1 MNILWLF
8 AHPERR
14 SLNAALRDDGVRALR
29 AAGHE
34 VRQSDLYAMGFKA
47 VLDVDDYPGA
57 DDDRFLVGDAQE
69 DAWRAGTV
77 GADIAAEHE
86 KLAWADALVV
96 HFPLWWFGPPAIL
109 KGWFDRVL
117 VQGLASKVKDAD
129 GRTRRYGDGGLAGKR
144 AMVVT
149 SVGAREAS
157 FGPRGIH
164 GHIDEVL
171 WPLHHG
177 TFFYTGMAPLPP
189 FVVYG
194 ADRLAPD
201 GYPQVAAA
209 LRERLRTL
217 GTTAPLPYRTER
229 GGDYDEGLELRAE
242 LAPGGTGLS
251 VHSTEPPV
259 PHRSPA
265 PTSAPGSMSAAARTS
280 VPARMSAPARTS
292 VSARTSAPASTSAP
306 ARTSAA
312 VPGGGAPG
320 AVPTNTPLPR
330 TPTPG

>member
-1 MNILWLF
+1 MNVLWLF
-8 AHPERR
+8 AHPEHR
-14 SLNAALRDDGVRALR
+14 SLNAALRDDGIRALR

-47 VLDVDDYPGA
+47 VLDADDYA
-57 DDDRFLVGDAQE
+57 DEQARGDAGRLLVGDAQE

-77 GADIAAEHE
+77 RPDIAAEHE
-86 KLAWADALVV
+86 KLAWADALIV

-117 VQGLASKVKDAD
+117 VQGLASKVKDAE
-129 GRTRRYGDGGLAGKR
+129 GTTRRYGDGGLAGKR

-157 FGPRGIH
+157 FGTRGIH

-194 ADRLAPD
+194 ADRLTREA
-201 GYPQVAAA
+201 YPQVASGLA
-209 LRERLRTL
+209 ERLRGL
-217 GTTAPLPYRTER
+217 WTTTPLPYRPER
-229 GGDYDEGLELRAE
+229 GGDYDEELALRPELAAGERGLSIHSAEPDDAPAHPPTSPHTHSPHTRPRVGRPSDSPGSGDRGAGLRAE
-242 LAPGGTGLS
+242 G
-251 VHSTEPPV
+251 
-259 PHRSPA
+259 
-265 PTSAPGSMSAAARTS
+265 
-280 VPARMSAPARTS
+280 
-292 VSARTSAPASTSAP
+292 
-306 ARTSAA
+306 AA
-312 VPGGGAPG
+312 VRAG
-320 AVPTNTPLPR
+320 
-330 TPTPG
+330 

>member
-8 AHPERR
+8 AHPDHR

-29 AAGHE
+29 DAGHE
-34 VRQSDLYAMGFKA
+34 VRQSDLYGMGFKA
-47 VLDVDDYPGA
+47 VLDADDYPPRGVDPAA
-57 DDDRFLVGDAQE
+57 DDGRLLVGDAQE
-69 DAWRAGTV
+69 DAWRAGSV
-77 GADIAAEHE
+77 SPDIAAEHE

-117 VQGLASKVKDAD
+117 VQGLASKVKDED

-144 AMVVT
+144 AIVVT

-194 ADRLAPD
+194 ADRLTPAD
-201 GYPQVAAA
+201 YPPVAAA

-229 GGDYDEGLELRAE
+229 GGDYDERLVLRPE
-242 LAPGGTGLS
+242 LAAGGTGLA
-251 VHSTEPPV
+251 VHSE
-259 PHRSPA
+259 
-265 PTSAPGSMSAAARTS
+265 
-280 VPARMSAPARTS
+280 
-292 VSARTSAPASTSAP
+292 
-306 ARTSAA
+306 
-312 VPGGGAPG
+312 
-320 AVPTNTPLPR
+320 
-330 TPTPG
+330 

>member
-8 AHPERR
+8 AHPEHR
-14 SLNAALRDDGVRALR
+14 SLNAALRDDGIRALR

-47 VLDVDDYPGA
+47 VLDADDYA
-57 DDDRFLVGDAQE
+57 DSDYADSGRFLVGDAQE
-69 DAWRAGTV
+69 DAWRAGEV
-77 GADIAAEHE
+77 SPDIAAEHE

-144 AMVVT
+144 ALVVT
-149 SVGAREAS
+149 SVGARAAS

-194 ADRLAPD
+194 ADRLTRDA
-201 GYPQVAAA
+201 YPPVAAA
-209 LRERLRTL
+209 LRERLHGL
-217 GTTAPLPYRTER
+217 WTTAPLPYRTER
-229 GGDYDEGLELRAE
+229 GGDYDDGLELRPE
-242 LAPGGTGLS
+242 LAPGERGLGI
-251 VHSTEPPV
+251 HSAQPAH
-259 PHRSPA
+259 PHPTTTPA
-265 PTSAPGSMSAAARTS
+265 PTSPHTRPRVGRCADNS
-280 VPARMSAPARTS
+280 
-292 VSARTSAPASTSAP
+292 
-306 ARTSAA
+306 
-312 VPGGGAPG
+312 GAPQEAAG
-320 AVPTNTPLPR
+320 R
-330 TPTPG
+330 TR

>member
-8 AHPERR
+8 AHPEHR
-14 SLNAALRDDGVRALR
+14 SLNASLRDDGVRALR

-47 VLDVDDYPGA
+47 VLDADDYVNDGA
-57 DDDRFLVGDAQE
+57 GDDAAGDRLLVGDAQE
-69 DAWRAGTV
+69 DGWRAGTV
-77 GADIAAEHE
+77 SADIAAEHE

-117 VQGLASKVKDAD
+117 VQGLASKVKDAQ
-129 GRTRRYGDGGLAGKR
+129 GNTRRYGDGGLAGKR
-144 AMVVT
+144 AIVVT

-194 ADRLAPD
+194 ADRLTRED
-201 GYPQVAAA
+201 YPAVAEA
-209 LRERLRTL
+209 LRERLHGL
-217 GTTAPLPYRTER
+217 GTVAPLPYRPER
-229 GGDYDEGLELRAE
+229 GGDYDEGLELRPE
-242 LAPGGTGLS
+242 LAEGERGLGI
-251 VHSTEPPV
+251 HSASGDRPV
-259 PHRSPA
+259 RLRA
-265 PTSAPGSMSAAARTS
+265 E
-280 VPARMSAPARTS
+280 
-292 VSARTSAPASTSAP
+292 
-306 ARTSAA
+306 
-312 VPGGGAPG
+312 GAPVRAG
-320 AVPTNTPLPR
+320 
-330 TPTPG
+330 